1 MQHPKTQKLIAS
13 KKINPISVEEVQK
26 NIKKALEDGL
36 RKILSKIGISLLS
49 SYHGAQIFE
58 AVGIG
63 SDLIKIAFD
72 GTTSRIA
79 GITLKE
85 LANES
90 LAIHT
95 KAYPE
100 IDLKKLEFL
109 GFVQFRNNG
118 EYHSNNPE
126 MSKVLHSALKQGPG
140 YDHFETYKLS
150 LIHI

>member
-1 MQHPKTQKLIAS
+1 M
-13 KKINPISVEEVQK
+13 
-26 NIKKALEDGL
+26 
-36 RKILSKIGISLLS
+36 
-49 SYHGAQIFE
+49 
-58 AVGIG
+58 
-63 SDLIKIAFD
+63 AFD

-85 LANES
+85 LTNETIS
-90 LAIHT
+90 IHT

-126 MSKVLHSALKQGPG
+126 MSKVLHSAVKQGPG
-140 YDHFETYKLS
+140 YDLS